1 MLSYI
6 FIHLQS
12 SDDMMKMI
20 IQKKSLAQEV
30 ADTLQHSIER
40 GVFAIN
46 EKLPTEPE
54 LMQKFGVGRST
65 IREAIKYLS
74 QLGFVNVQ
82 QGVGTFIISHS
93 SNSVLD
99 EKIERADFA
108 DIFEVRQLLELK
120 IVEKAAS
127 NRTTTHLKKMKK
139 KLAERKQYGESGDML
154 RCITAD
160 IDFHILVAESCGN
173 AILYQLYK
181 TMSAHVSKFFST
193 LYKDTSTFTE
203 SQDIHENLLQAISD
217 KNAEKA
223 SKIAAKIIGRI

>member
-1 MLSYI
+1 MT
-6 FIHLQS
+6 
-12 SDDMMKMI
+12 KMI

-40 GVFAIN
+40 GAFAIN

-65 IREAIKYLS
+65 VREAIKYLS

-93 SNSVLD
+93 SNSILD

-108 DIFEVRQLLELK
+108 DVFEVRQLLELK

-127 NRTTTHLKKMKK
+127 NRTAAHLKKMKK
-139 KLAERKQYGESGDML
+139 KLAERKQYGESGDIL
-154 RCITAD
+154 LCINAD
-160 IDFHILVAESCGN
+160 IEFHIAVAESCGN
-173 AILYQLYK
+173 TILYQLYK
-181 TMSAHVSKFFST
+181 TMSAHVTKFFST

-203 SQDIHENLLQAISD
+203 SQNIHEDLLQAISD
-217 KNAEKA
+217 KDATKA
-223 SKIAAKIIGRI
+223 SKIASKIIGRI